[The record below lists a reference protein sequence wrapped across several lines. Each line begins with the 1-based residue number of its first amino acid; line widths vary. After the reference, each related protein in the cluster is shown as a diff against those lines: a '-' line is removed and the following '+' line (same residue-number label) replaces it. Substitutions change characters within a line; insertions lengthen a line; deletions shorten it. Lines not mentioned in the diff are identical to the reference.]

1 MSLRI
6 IGTGKSLPD
15 FLLSNEKLSTML
27 DTSDEWIVSR
37 TGIKY
42 RHISTG
48 ETLSDL
54 ATKAAGEAISN
65 AKVLPSEIDLII
77 ATTIGGE
84 YLTPSLAC
92 VIQKRIGAVC
102 PAFDINA
109 ACTGFIY
116 ALNISKAYFDSAM
129 AKKILIVS
137 AEMMSSYV
145 DWKDRSSCV
154 LFGDGAG
161 AVLLEKGS
169 NLLEITISAT
179 GDEDLLKIGGM
190 KGNNPFSTKQPENP
204 YLKMNGK
211 DVFKFAVSSM
221 CNDIGLVL
229 KKAGLTMNDI
239 KKVIPHQANMRIIN
253 FAKEKLGIPDD
264 KIVSAIDRFGN
275 TSSASI
281 PILIAELIENKE
293 LAIGDLVVLSA
304 FGGGLTNGAC
314 IIRI

>member
-1 MSLRI
+1 MKHYLI
-6 IGTGKSLPD
+6 
-15 FLLSNEKLSTML
+15 
-27 DTSDEWIVSR
+27 W
-37 TGIKY
+37 
-42 RHISTG
+42 
-48 ETLSDL
+48 
-54 ATKAAGEAISN
+54 AAKAAGEAISN

-116 ALNISKAYFDSAM
+116 ALNTAKAYFDSAM

-154 LFGDGAG
+154 LFGDGSG
-161 AVLLEKGS
+161 AVLLEKGN
-169 NLLEITISAT
+169 NLLEITVSAT

-190 KGNNPFSTKQPENP
+190 KGNNPFSTKQAESPF
-204 YLKMNGK
+204 LQMNGK

-229 KKAGLTMNDI
+229 EKAGLTMNDI

-281 PILIAELIENKE
+281 PILLAELIENKE
-293 LAIGDLVVLSA
+293 LKTGDLVVLAA

-314 IIRI
+314 IIKI

>member
-6 IGTGKSLPD
+6 IGTGRSLPD

-37 TGIKY
+37 TGIKN
-42 RHISTG
+42 RHISTV

-54 ATKAAGEAISN
+54 AAKAAGEAISN

-116 ALNISKAYFDSAM
+116 ALNTAKAYFDSAM

-154 LFGDGAG
+154 LFGDGSGAG
-161 AVLLEKGS
+161 
-169 NLLEITISAT
+169 
-179 GDEDLLKIGGM
+179 
-190 KGNNPFSTKQPENP
+190 
-204 YLKMNGK
+204 
-211 DVFKFAVSSM
+211 FA
-221 CNDIGLVL
+221 
-229 KKAGLTMNDI
+229 
-239 KKVIPHQANMRIIN
+239 
-253 FAKEKLGIPDD
+253 
-264 KIVSAIDRFGN
+264 
-275 TSSASI
+275 
-281 PILIAELIENKE
+281 
-293 LAIGDLVVLSA
+293 
-304 FGGGLTNGAC
+304 
-314 IIRI
+314 